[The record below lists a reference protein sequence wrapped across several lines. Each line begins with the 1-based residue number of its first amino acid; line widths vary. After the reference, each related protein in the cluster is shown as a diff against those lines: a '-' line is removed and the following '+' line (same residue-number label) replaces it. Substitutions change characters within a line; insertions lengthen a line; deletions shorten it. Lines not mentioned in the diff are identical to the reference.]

1 MKRDGEYMDVH
12 CPIVY
17 SFLYLKY
24 CIIKYIFKSSMPSI
38 SEVSNQNGHSPMVL
52 STSFPLPSVLSAT
65 KPAFLSTRIQD
76 AYFFI
81 QWHF

>member
-1 MKRDGEYMDVH
+1 
-12 CPIVY
+12 
-17 SFLYLKY
+17 
-24 CIIKYIFKSSMPSI
+24 MPSI